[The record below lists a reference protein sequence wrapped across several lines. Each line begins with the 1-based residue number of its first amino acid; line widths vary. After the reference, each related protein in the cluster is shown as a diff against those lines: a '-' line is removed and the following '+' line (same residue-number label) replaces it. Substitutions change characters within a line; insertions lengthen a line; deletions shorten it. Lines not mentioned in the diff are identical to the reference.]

1 MRLHV
6 DLHLKV
12 FDGGGGRRIRY
23 ARRVALVPLPTQP
36 AGVPW
41 PTRSWPEGTPD
52 PEVQAERLADVLARA
67 VSQSPPADVGPT
79 HALLVVHRGR
89 LVAERYDAE
98 HGPDSSLPSWS
109 MAKSVLHALV
119 GVLVG
124 QRRLDPRAPA
134 LVPEWRA
141 GDPRSAIT
149 LDQLLRM
156 SSGLRFEEEY
166 TDPRT
171 SNTIQMLF
179 GEGRKD
185 VAAFAA
191 GFPLDHPPG
200 SAWSYSSGTS
210 NIVSAIVGRAVG
222 GGEPG
227 MRAFMQRELLAR
239 IGMASADPRFDEA
252 GTWIGSSFLF
262 ATARDFARF
271 GLLCLRD
278 GVWEGERLLPE
289 GWVDYARTPT
299 PHSNGEYGAHFWL
312 AQDGSGIFSANGFRG
327 QYTLMVPSR
336 DLVVVRLGTSMPEQ
350 KRGTYLLLRDLVE
363 AFPLAARG

>member
-1 MRLHV
+1 MSL
-6 DLHLKV
+6 
-12 FDGGGGRRIRY
+12 F
-23 ARRVALVPLPTQP
+23 PLPIQP

-41 PTRSWPEGTPD
+41 PTRSWPEGAPD
-52 PEVQAERLADVLARA
+52 PDVQAERLAAVLARA
-67 VSQSPPADVGPT
+67 VSQSPPPDVGPT

-89 LVAERYDAE
+89 LVAERYDEA
-98 HGPDSSLPSWS
+98 HNPASLLPSWS

-119 GVLVG
+119 GVLV
-124 QRRLDPRAPA
+124 RRGNLDPRAPA
-134 LVPEWRA
+134 RVPQWPS
-141 GDPRSAIT
+141 GDPRNAIT
-149 LDQLLRM
+149 LDLLLRM
-156 SSGLRFEEEY
+156 TSGLRFEEEY

-200 SAWSYSSGTS
+200 RVWSYSSGTS

-227 MRAFMQRELLAR
+227 MRAFMQRELFGR
-239 IGMASADPRFDEA
+239 IGMASADPRFDES

-278 GVWEGERLLPE
+278 GVWDGERLLPE
-289 GWVDYARTPT
+289 GWIDQARTPT
-299 PHSNGEYGAHFWL
+299 PASNGEYGAHFWL

-350 KRGTYLLLRDLVE
+350 RRGTYLLLKELVE
-363 AFPLAARG
+363 AFPGAGAG